1 MAVMVDGEVPEEVTP
16 KDLIL
21 ALISEIGT
29 GGGQGHMVEYRG
41 EAIEKMSMEGRMTI
55 CNMSIEWGARVG
67 MVASDETT
75 FTYLK
80 DRPHAPRGA
89 QWDKAVAYWRTL
101 RTDDDAIFDAEI
113 HVDASNLA
121 PLRYLGYQPGGRES
135 PLGGVVPA
143 VEDFEDEVAR
153 SAAFGVHGFD
163 PRHQDAR
170 HRH

>member
-67 MVASDETT
+67 MGKRRQDPPW
-75 FTYLK
+75 LK
-80 DRPHAPRGA
+80 PLCLLRSHLGSHAQAR
-89 QWDKAVAYWRTL
+89 
-101 RTDDDAIFDAEI
+101 
-113 HVDASNLA
+113 
-121 PLRYLGYQPGGRES
+121 LGSICR
-135 PLGGVVPA
+135 
-143 VEDFEDEVAR
+143 
-153 SAAFGVHGFD
+153 
-163 PRHQDAR
+163 
-170 HRH
+170 